1 MTAAAAAFLSVMM
14 PVMIV
19 VVMAAAAVLV
29 MMVLVIMAA
38 AVLVMVMLM
47 VMTAAFFIMVMLVVM
62 MVFMIMMMFMLLQ
75 HLLHK
80 LLLQIHCTFN
90 GFQNIHAVQ
99 LLQRSGNN
107 SRLAVMFP
115 DQGDRLLNFSLGGY
129 IGPAQDNRSCMLNLV
144 NEEFTEVLD
153 VKPAL
158 GGVNYRNC
166 AV

>member
-1 MTAAAAAFLSVMM
+1 MT
-14 PVMIV
+14 
-19 VVMAAAAVLV
+19 AAAVLV

-38 AVLVMVMLM
+38 AVLVMVMVMLM

-90 GFQNIHAVQ
+90 GFQNIPAVQ

-158 GGVNYRNC
+158 GGVNYRNR